1 MIRIALLP
9 GDGIGPEIFAGPM
22 ALLERLAITGH
33 VKTTGPWPIGASAYQ
48 SYGVGLPAAT
58 LAACEE
64 ADAILF
70 GAVGDH
76 PGFAAPDYRPETSLI
91 YLREHFDLRISIRQV
106 WRNGRPPLTI
116 VRNLLGGAY
125 GGAAART
132 ESDGRGPAS
141 DLVRLTPEQIRE
153 VVEIGLGYLSPETPL
168 LLSVDKANLLAT
180 SRLWRRV
187 TSRLAEERGIA
198 CRHVLVDN
206 FAFELA
212 RRPLPAG
219 VIVTEGLF
227 GDILSDLAAGRAGAI
242 ALCSSASIHPGAPA
256 RGRCAGLFEPVH
268 GTAPDLAGKGIAN
281 PVGVYLALAA
291 LLEWFPET
299 AQLAPAVRQGVAR
312 TLAEGPLTADLA
324 PPGERAAST
333 AEFAAAVNAR
343 CAALLQELPRLSL

>member
-22 ALLERLAITGH
+22 ALLEQLAATG
-33 VKTTGPWPIGASAYQ
+33 VVEVTGPWPIGASAYM
-48 SYGVGLPAAT
+48 SCGMGLPAET
-58 LAACEE
+58 LTACEQ

-76 PGFAAPDYRPETSLI
+76 PGFTGQDYRPEASLI
-91 YLREHFDLRISIRQV
+91 FLREHFDLRISIRHV
-106 WRNGRPPLTI
+106 WRGAHAPLTI

-125 GGAAART
+125 GGASQRT
-132 ESDGRGPAS
+132 ESDGRAPAS
-141 DLVRLTPEQIRE
+141 DVVQLTPAQIRE

-187 TSRLAEERGIA
+187 TSRLVEERGIA

-212 RRPLPAG
+212 RRPLPDG
-219 VIVTEGLF
+219 VVVTEGLF
-227 GDILSDLAAGRAGAI
+227 GDILSDLAAGRAGSI
-242 ALCSSASIHPGAPA
+242 ALCSSAGVHPGTPMH
-256 RGRCAGLFEPVH
+256 GRCVGLFEPVH
-268 GTAPDLAGKGIAN
+268 GTAPDLVGQGIAN

-291 LLEWFPET
+291 LLVWFPET
-299 AQLAPAVRQGVAR
+299 APLAPLVRQGVAQVLE
-312 TLAEGPLTADLA
+312 TGPLTADLA
-324 PPGERAAST
+324 SAGACAAST
-333 AEFAAAVNAR
+333 PEFAERVNASCMAMIESR
-343 CAALLQELPRLSL
+343 TR